1 MAGARLRLRKRARYL
16 GCEQPEPGKYVYS
29 PPFRHLNDTMT
40 VEQGDMAFG
49 LVFASMFVAT
59 MGGVIRGTTGFGGSL
74 VMTPALTLI
83 YDPKLVIPVVL
94 LLETFAAAPMMRSAF
109 RKAEFRVITPI
120 CLAAF
125 LTVPFGGYLLL
136 NMDPA
141 LLRQW
146 IAWTVIAF
154 SLLLLAKVRYTG
166 PRNVSISTLVG
177 SLSGILLGGTG
188 IGGPPI
194 ILFLLSGTGPVDIA
208 RANLTLIVTALSMV
222 GLAMLWFQDL
232 LNLYSLMALL
242 VLGPCFFLGTIMGIR
257 LFRGTSE
264 QRFRQ
269 FAPLLLISV
278 SVIALIH

>member
-1 MAGARLRLRKRARYL
+1 
-16 GCEQPEPGKYVYS
+16 
-29 PPFRHLNDTMT
+29 
-40 VEQGDMAFG
+40 MAFG

-83 YDPKLVIPVVL
+83 YDPKLVIPAVL

-125 LTVPFGGYLLL
+125 FTVPFGGYLLL

-177 SLSGILLGGTG
+177 GLSGILLGGTG
-188 IGGPPI
+188 IGGPPV

-208 RANLTLIVTALSMV
+208 RANLTLIVTALSVV

-232 LNLYSLMALL
+232 LNLYSLMALV
-242 VLGPCFFLGTIMGIR
+242 VLGPCFFLGTMMGIR

-269 FAPLLLISV
+269 YAPLLLISV